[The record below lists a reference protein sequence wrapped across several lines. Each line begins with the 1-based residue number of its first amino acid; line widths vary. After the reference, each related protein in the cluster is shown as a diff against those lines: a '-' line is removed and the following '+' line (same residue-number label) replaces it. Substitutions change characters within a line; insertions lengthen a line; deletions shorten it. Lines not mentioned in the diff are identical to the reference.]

1 MVDNTKIMF
10 QFIND
15 AWKIYKHHEAENPR
29 DWEKI
34 VAETDE
40 ILSKYKGTPIKEFTE
55 NVMLD
60 ITEQLTKEENE
71 EM

>member
-1 MVDNTKIMF
+1 MVDNTKTMF
-10 QFIND
+10 QFVND
-15 AWKIYKHHEAENPR
+15 AWKLYKHHETEDPR

-34 VAETDE
+34 VAETDV